1 MPLPLSAA
9 PETETAR
16 QPAAMPA
23 GDCDAVYLR
32 GFRGQ
37 TIIGIRDNELHEPQT
52 VAIDLVVGRARLQ
65 ACRSDDIAD
74 TVDYSA
80 LRKWLL
86 GYLQHHGQRL
96 LEAFAARLADRV
108 LEEFHA
114 DWVQVS
120 VAKPRRYPDVEEVG
134 VRIERRRQREHERGQ
149 EADILRLIGG
159 GMAPRA

>member
-1 MPLPLSAA
+1 MPDS
-9 PETETAR
+9 
-16 QPAAMPA
+16 
-23 GDCDAVYLR
+23 DCDAVYLR

-52 VAIDLVVGRARLQ
+52 LAIDLVVGRARLQ

-86 GYLQHHGQRL
+86 GYLQDHGQRL
-96 LEAFAARLADRV
+96 LEAFAARLADLV
-108 LEEFHA
+108 LEEFRA

-134 VRIERRRQREHERGQ
+134 VRIERRRQRSRHQ
-149 EADILRLIGG
+149 DADILRLIGG
-159 GMAPRA
+159 GMSPRP

>member
-1 MPLPLSAA
+1 MSVPLSAEPRPDTRHEAA
-9 PETETAR
+9 PH
-16 QPAAMPA
+16 PG

-37 TIIGIRDNELHEPQT
+37 TIIGIREDELHQAQT
-52 VAIDLVVGRARLQ
+52 LAIDLVVGRSRLQ

-86 GYLQHHGQRL
+86 GYLQEHGQRL
-96 LEAFAARLADRV
+96 LEAFAAQLADRV
-108 LEEFHA
+108 LERFDA

-134 VRIERRRQREHERGQ
+134 VRIERRRQRPRGQ
-149 EADILRLIGG
+149 DPDILRLIGG